1 MIVLLMRLR
10 MQSVCVGRRVWV
22 FVVVLLQSQVGGLV
36 FGLDLDFVGQI
47 VPMDLE
53 LFLGSFVLV
62 HSKLDFEVHWR

>member
-1 MIVLLMRLR
+1 M
-10 MQSVCVGRRVWV
+10 
-22 FVVVLLQSQVGGLV
+22 VVLLQSQVGGLV